1 MDPPSRVQNFY
12 HSAMMPTTWICT
24 LSEEEEE
31 EEEAI
36 IPANKRILKNDVI
49 LALLSPT
56 KSGTRFHKF

>member
-1 MDPPSRVQNFY
+1 
-12 HSAMMPTTWICT
+12 MMPSTWICT

-36 IPANKRILKNDVI
+36 IPANQRILKNDVI

-56 KSGTRFHKF
+56 KSGARFHKF